1 MLMQIGW
8 QMLRVVCGM
17 SEYSLSL
24 SLLFLV
30 MRALGTRYCMK
41 AGKQMKLSLA
51 LGLGH
56 CSDQKTFLLL
66 KHSS

>member
-1 MLMQIGW
+1 
-8 QMLRVVCGM
+8 MLRVVCGM

-24 SLLFLV
+24 SLLLFLV
-30 MRALGTRYCMK
+30 MGALGPQYGTK

-56 CSDQKTFLLL
+56 CSEHKTFPLLQN
-66 KHSS
+66 SS